1 MFRRIQNA
9 FAVVA
14 FVCVILGFGYQVWRT
29 SNNPP
34 PSQHQTN
41 YAKGRR
47 NADDT
52 GADNAKPRLSFLS
65 GGIYKV
71 YSYCADKP
79 DSESDQWL
87 HDKFLCDIKATDLV
101 VAICTTLLML
111 LTAALAFFT
120 FKLWSGA
127 ERTAKRQLRAYVM
140 VDKAMA
146 LDYGPRPRVQVIFR
160 NLGQTPVHNL
170 TIWATQDVC
179 AYPLYDKPD
188 APDVLEIV
196 GNAAPRRDQPIG
208 TLALVQLFALDGPEL
223 ARLDFDRGPRG
234 GGDPASRAV
243 GHDRQR
249 VRPGA
254 QIDTTLNL
262 TGNPTLSPGW
272 TLTGAARPEP
282 LFKSSSFWAQGVKFG
297 ASYQF

>member
-188 APDVLEIV
+188 APDVLPDSR
-196 GNAAPRRDQPIG
+196 GPLAPG
-208 TLALVQLFALDGPEL
+208 TSVHLLDFLPRILVQEEL
-223 ARLDFDRGPRG
+223 TAIADKKAAIFCFGRATYDDAFGKGHTTEFCFTYGGPR
-234 GGDPASRAV
+234 SR
-243 GHDRQR
+243 
-249 VRPGA
+249 P
-254 QIDTTLNL
+254 
-262 TGNPTLSPGW
+262 
-272 TLTGAARPEP
+272 
-282 LFKSSSFWAQGVKFG
+282 
-297 ASYQF
+297 